1 MTTLAQQLSKVNPDA
16 PLVATMTG
24 MKVKHQP
31 TYAEWE
37 TFGRELWSYK
47 QAIQWC
53 IGDWLNYGEKHY
65 GDTYTQAIDM
75 TNYTYGT
82 LANYASVAREFPP
95 ERRREDVSFTNH
107 QELAPL
113 DTDEQDIFLN
123 AIETKQATRDDIRN
137 YKRERRAAAES
148 SRKHENPNRYYIDA
162 PVRVR
167 VIEKV
172 AYAVIQLPRDYP
184 VALLRNWIAKIPKP
198 DSAKEAA

>member
-1 MTTLAQQLSKVNPDA
+1 MTDLATRLMINSNPHK

-24 MKVKHQP
+24 MQVKRQP
-31 TYAEWE
+31 TYDEWE
-37 TFGRELWSYK
+37 AFGRELWSYK

-123 AIETKQATRDDIRN
+123 AIESKQATRDDIRT
-137 YKRERRAAAES
+137 YKRKRKEAIES
-148 SRKHENPNRYYIDA
+148 SRKRENPEKCYIDA
-162 PVRVR
+162 PVRVQ
-167 VIEKV
+167 VIGKH

-198 DSAKEAA
+198 AERKAA